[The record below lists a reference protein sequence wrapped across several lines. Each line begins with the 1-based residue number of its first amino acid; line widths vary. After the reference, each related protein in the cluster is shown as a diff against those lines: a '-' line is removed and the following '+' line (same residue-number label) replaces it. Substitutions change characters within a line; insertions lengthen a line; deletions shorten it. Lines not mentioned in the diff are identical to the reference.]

1 MGVVDW
7 QQPDTHLDTL
17 SWRRR
22 AKTFDLAPLPG
33 ERRQSDIDG
42 LPYAPP
48 DVLIAEEEP
57 EAISPQEVYE
67 PDADFDADELER
79 EAANADVDRR
89 RVARED
95 VDPVRVYLNHIS
107 KTRLLTAQEEVTI
120 GRQIEDARAH
130 LQSSLASI
138 PDALDCLISL
148 ADLIRA
154 GQAPA
159 AELIL
164 FPDGGE
170 LQQERIDPVL
180 RMFARIKQLRQAQ
193 DAPRAQ
199 KIVARM
205 LCGLPIRPAI
215 IDEIVGKLDDPRVR
229 EAEAQLTEAKRLL
242 IEANLRLVVS
252 IAKRYSGRGLS
263 LLDLIQEGNIGLM
276 KAVDRFQFRR
286 GFRFSTYA
294 TWWIRQA
301 VARGIAD
308 YGRTVRLPVHIV
320 ESLAKLEKTRKNI
333 VTKTGHEPSE
343 QELAKAAKMDE
354 DKVRLLRCA
363 AKLPVSLDAPVKAEE
378 STSFGALMPDES
390 AESPEAELVRR
401 NLAEHLEE
409 ALKPLDSR
417 EKEVLRLRYG
427 LTNDQEHTLAEIARR
442 LGLSRERVRQIE
454 HRAVLK
460 LRKAS

>member
-1 MGVVDW
+1 MRVVDW
-7 QQPDTHLDTL
+7 QQPDTQLDAL
-17 SWRRR
+17 NWRRR
-22 AKTFDLAPLPG
+22 AAHFDLAPLAG
-33 ERRQSDIDG
+33 DRRQLDTEA

-48 DVLIAEEEP
+48 EILIAEEEP
-57 EAISPQEVYE
+57 EALAPQPVLDE
-67 PDADFDADELER
+67 DAAFDAAEIER
-79 EAANADVDRR
+79 EALDAHTDRR
-89 RVARED
+89 RVSREET
-95 VDPVRVYLNHIS
+95 DPVRIYLAHIAR
-107 KTRLLTAQEEVTI
+107 TRLLTPQQEIEI
-120 GRQIEDARAH
+120 GRKIEEARLR
-130 LQSSLASI
+130 LQASLASI
-138 PDALDCLISL
+138 PDALDCLIAL
-148 ADLIRA
+148 ADLVRD

-164 FPDGGE
+164 LPDGGE
-170 LQQERIDPVL
+170 LQPRRVDPVL
-180 RMFARIKQLRQAQ
+180 RAFARIKKVRRANDQ
-193 DAPRAQ
+193 PRAE
-199 KIVARM
+199 KITATL

-229 EAEAQLTEAKRLL
+229 DAEAQLTEAKRLL

-320 ESLAKLEKTRKNI
+320 ESLAKLEKTRKSI
-333 VTKTGHEPSE
+333 VNRTGHEPSE
-343 QELAKAAKMDE
+343 PELARATRMDE
-354 DKVRLLRCA
+354 DKVRLLRGA

-378 STSFGALMPDES
+378 STAFGDLMPDES
-390 AESPEAELVRR
+390 IESPEDELVRR
-401 NLAEHLEE
+401 DLAAHLEE

-454 HRAVLK
+454 HRAVAK

>member
-7 QQPDTHLDTL
+7 QQPGTQLDAL
-17 SWRRR
+17 HWRRR
-22 AKTFDLAPLPG
+22 AAHFDLSPLPG
-33 ERRQSDIDG
+33 ERRLHDTDE

-48 DVLIAEEEP
+48 EILVAEEEP
-57 EAISPQEVYE
+57 EALAPQRVDEE
-67 PDADFDADELER
+67 PFDASDLER
-79 EAANADVDRR
+79 EALEAHADRR
-89 RVARED
+89 RVSRED
-95 VDPVRVYLNHIS
+95 VDPVRVYLQHIAR
-107 KTRLLTAQEEVTI
+107 TRLLTPQEEIKI
-120 GRQIEDARAH
+120 GQQIEDARLR
-130 LQSSLASI
+130 LQASLASI
-138 PDALDCLISL
+138 PDALECLIAL
-148 ADLIRA
+148 ADLVRA

-164 FPDGGE
+164 LPDGGE
-170 LQQERIDPVL
+170 LQPARVEPVL
-180 RMFARIKQLRQAQ
+180 RAFERIKKVREAEDQS
-193 DAPRAQ
+193 RAQ
-199 KIVARM
+199 KVTAKI

-215 IDEIVGKLDDPRVR
+215 IDEIVGKLDDPHVR
-229 EAEAQLTEAKRLL
+229 EADAQLTEAKRLL

-308 YGRTVRLPVHIV
+308 YGRTVRLPVHVV
-320 ESLAKLEKTRKNI
+320 ESLAKLERTRKSI
-333 VTKTGHEPSE
+333 VDKTGHEPSE
-343 QELAKAAKMDE
+343 DELARAARMDE
-354 DKVRLLRCA
+354 DKVRLLRTA

-378 STSFGALMPDES
+378 GTAFGELMPDES
-390 AESPEAELVRR
+390 VASPEDELVRR
-401 NLAEHLEE
+401 NLAAHLEE
-409 ALKPLDSR
+409 ALKPLDAR

-454 HRAVLK
+454 HRAVAK
-460 LRKAS
+460 LRRAS